1 MFKKL
6 KEKQSLIDESRKAL
20 AKAEEKIQD
29 LSEQLRIAKHNE
41 TVLLN
46 RSHKLSNLINTII
59 SIVTSNKYN
68 NEKIILNKIKELV
81 HDYQSKT
88 NSK

>member
-46 RSHKLSNLINTII
+46 RNHKLSNLINAII

-81 HDYQSKT
+81 HDHQSKT

>member
-6 KEKQSLIDESRKAL
+6 KEKQSLINESRTAL
-20 AKAEEKIQD
+20 ANAEKKIKD

-41 TVLLN
+41 LILIQRN
-46 RSHKLSNLINTII
+46 HKSNDLIKRIIELVTCNT
-59 SIVTSNKYN
+59 YN
-68 NEKIILNKIKELV
+68 NEKVILNKIKELV
-81 HDYQSKT
+81 RPQINT